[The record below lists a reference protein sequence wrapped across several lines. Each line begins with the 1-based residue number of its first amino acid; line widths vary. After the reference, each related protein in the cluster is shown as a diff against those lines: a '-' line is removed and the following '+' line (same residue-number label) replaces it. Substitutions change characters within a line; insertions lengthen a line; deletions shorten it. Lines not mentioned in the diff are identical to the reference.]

1 MSAPA
6 SVLDYGR
13 LLPQNRKSWLGN
25 SAERATL
32 DKWECA
38 LKIQRILKH
47 DRLTMAELSA
57 QTRFRFG
64 KGSPYFVPTTFLCK
78 QRAGIT
84 PHICQIAAFSEITGY
99 RFADW
104 MNICGF
110 DLGLILQL
118 QLNIS
123 NVRTIMVVPGLGLGE
138 TTSFFEQTRSTI
150 IGSHNRYCY
159 AKIGSRDA
167 VLDPIV
173 RPGTVVRADRRYCRS
188 LLNTPS
194 SAEHLWLVEHPSGI
208 TCCRLKSLTTGEIV
222 LLPHLAPLS
231 PWPLRLSTQVRIL
244 GLVDSQMPPYQQT
257 SFEPLH
263 KVNEVDRSALSIGAT
278 CKMTLSQLIRI
289 SRLRTGL
296 TFREAHKTTVLIARL
311 LRNRAFRIS
320 LGLLSDYEAVNKVPR
335 HIEKI
340 IALCVVYGI
349 DPCELL
355 TVAGITI
362 RDSAKRPLFTG
373 EESVRCKITQAPN
386 PVRELGVLRSRRQ
399 GVEIRNMSRFM
410 GAQA

>member
-1 MSAPA
+1 MSAPS
-6 SVLDYGR
+6 SVLDYG
-13 LLPQNRKSWLGN
+13 PQNRESWLGN
-25 SAERATL
+25 SAEGVDTL
-32 DKWECA
+32 DNCDCA
-38 LKIQRILKH
+38 LEIQRVLKH
-47 DRLTMAELSA
+47 DRWTMAELSA
-57 QTRFRFG
+57 QTKFRFG
-64 KGSPYFVPTTFLCK
+64 KGSDYFIPTTFLCK

-99 RFADW
+99 RFSDW
-104 MNICGF
+104 MYICGF

-118 QLNIS
+118 QLRIP
-123 NVRTIMVVPGLGLGE
+123 NVRTIMVVPGLGPGE
-138 TTSFFEQTRSTI
+138 TASFFEETSSPR

-167 VLDPIV
+167 VLYPVV
-173 RPGTVVRADRRYCRS
+173 RPGSVVRADRRYCRS
-188 LLNTPS
+188 LLNAPS
-194 SAEHLWLVEHPSGI
+194 SADHLWLVEHPTGI
-208 TCCRLKSLTTGEIV
+208 TCCHLKSLATGEIV
-222 LLPHLAPLS
+222 LFPHLAPLS

-257 SFEPLH
+257 DFEPLH
-263 KVNEVDRSALSIGAT
+263 KVTEADRSAVSISPT

-296 TFREAHKTTVLIARL
+296 TFREAHKTTTLIACL
-311 LRNRAFRIS
+311 LQNRAFRIS

-355 TVAGITI
+355 TAAGITL
-362 RDSAKRPLFTG
+362 RDSAKRRLFTR
-373 EESVRCKITQAPN
+373 EQSVRCEAQT
-386 PVRELGVLRSRRQ
+386 PVRELRTLRSKSH
-399 GVEIRNMSRFM
+399 GIVIRKMPRFM
-410 GAQA
+410 GTQA